1 MKNRKPTNEEKKD
14 FINLL
19 SNMSDEEIN
28 EYIKKNGKN
37 NSKNKLFVFL
47 WDNLKEDG
55 NNKKI
60 IF

>member
-1 MKNRKPTNEEKKD
+1 
-14 FINLL
+14 
-19 SNMSDEEIN
+19 MSDEEIN